1 MQSWMCWKPERSNR
15 KIFLV
20 FYPENGRSESFESLA
35 LLEEHILVVSQ
46 KGMLRYLQWTESNR
60 SLLIKWFAQHSCII
74 HMFHVLLRKIISF
87 PEMIYS
93 ILLLWTLA
101 NEGWT
106 LPVWKFFKCSYK
118 QKNILFDCFMQVETT
133 GRKSYT

>member
-46 KGMLRYLQWTESNR
+46 KGVLRYLQWTESNR
-60 SLLIKWFAQHSCII
+60 SVLIKWFAQHSCII
-74 HMFHVLLRKIISF
+74 HMFHVLLRKIIKVFQRWYTVCYSF
-87 PEMIYS
+87 E
-93 ILLLWTLA
+93 LLLMKGEPYQYENFLNVPTNKKISCLI
-101 NEGWT
+101 
-106 LPVWKFFKCSYK
+106 VSC
-118 QKNILFDCFMQVETT
+118 
-133 GRKSYT
+133 R

>member
-1 MQSWMCWKPERSNR
+1 MQSWMYWKPDRSNR

-20 FYPENGRSESFESLA
+20 FYPKNGRSESFESLA

-74 HMFHVLLRKIISF
+74 HMFQVLLRKIIKVFQRWSTVCYSF
-87 PEMIYS
+87 G
-93 ILLLWTLA
+93 LLLMKGEPYQYENFLNVLTNKKIFCLI
-101 NEGWT
+101 
-106 LPVWKFFKCSYK
+106 VSCS
-118 QKNILFDCFMQVETT
+118 
-133 GRKSYT
+133 